1 MNTFELITNAGLPKH
16 EAEVYA
22 SLVENGQQSITDLFR
37 STQIHRPTLY
47 QLLPRLERRGLVS
60 KVKVRN
66 RFQYVAESP
75 RKLLGDFEARITLE
89 RAGLAEL
96 AERFERRDTER
107 PVVKYLDGERSLEFV
122 FNDVIHTLPVG
133 GEFYRYSSRLE
144 TNSEQFAHS
153 RYAKERDQRRIERLV
168 ITSEAKAK
176 RKVPKLERSVR
187 AVPPEF
193 DLFEDNVSLLI
204 YGNKTAYIDY
214 GSNTSFIIESE
225 KIARF
230 QQKLFKLLWKR
241 LS

>member
-96 AERFERRDTER
+96 AERFEQRDTER
-107 PVVKYLDGERSLEFV
+107 PVVKYLDGERSLKFV